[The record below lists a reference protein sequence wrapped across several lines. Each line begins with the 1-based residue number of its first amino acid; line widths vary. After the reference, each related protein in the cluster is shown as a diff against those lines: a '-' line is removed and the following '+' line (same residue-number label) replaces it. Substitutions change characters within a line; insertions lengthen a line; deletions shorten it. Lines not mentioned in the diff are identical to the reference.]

1 MQALTASEA
10 RANLYRII
18 DETAASHEPIIIS
31 GKRANAVLLS
41 AEDWN
46 AIQETLYLLAV
57 PGMRES
63 IKAGMAEPL
72 AKSAKALKD
81 AKKLAASGLKP
92 KAQELLAILATN
104 PLQTPPPYEKLV
116 GDLAGAYSRRLN
128 IQHRTV
134 DE

>member
-41 AEDWN
+41 AEDWD

-72 AKSAKALKD
+72 AKSAKALD
-81 AKKLAASGLKP
+81 W
-92 KAQELLAILATN
+92 
-104 PLQTPPPYEKLV
+104 
-116 GDLAGAYSRRLN
+116 
-128 IQHRTV
+128 
-134 DE
+134 